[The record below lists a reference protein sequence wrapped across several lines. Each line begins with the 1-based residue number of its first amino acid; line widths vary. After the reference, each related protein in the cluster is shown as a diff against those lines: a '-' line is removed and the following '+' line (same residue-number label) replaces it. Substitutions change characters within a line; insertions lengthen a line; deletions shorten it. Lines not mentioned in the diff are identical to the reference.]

1 MTLEQII
8 RDALLAY
15 SPFTA
20 IVGAAGLYLVQ
31 LPQNVLGTLQSDT
44 CVATYQR
51 ISGTRIYAHYSA
63 NDVGAA
69 RFQFT
74 AWAGGKNGAARV
86 LACAQAII
94 DGLKT
99 FNAGQVPSSP
109 DVLLQAPNFVIDQRM
124 EVEPQT
130 RPPIFK
136 CMLDARIWFR
146 DQ

>member
-1 MTLEQII
+1 MTLEEII
-8 RDALLAY
+8 RDALLGY

-31 LPQNVLGTLQSDT
+31 LPQNVLGTLQNDT

-51 ISGTRIYAHYSA
+51 VAGTRIYAHASA
-63 NDVGAA
+63 CDVGAA

-74 AWAGGKNGAARV
+74 AWAGGKSGGARV
-86 LACAQAII
+86 LAAAQAII
-94 DGLKT
+94 AGLRT
-99 FNAGQVPSSP
+99 FNASQLPTSP
-109 DVLLQAPNFVIDQRM
+109 EVLLGAPNFVLDQRM

-136 CMLDARIWFR
+136 CTLDARIWFR